1 MGCASKHEGVVDLW
15 MISGLILDD
24 LEYEGSIQW
33 GGVPEGWEE
42 SIDANGA
49 TFSGKDDNQRCL
61 KQLIPSLQTWTSL
74 LCGPKDV

>member
-33 GGVPEGWEE
+33 AGYQ
-42 SIDANGA
+42 
-49 TFSGKDDNQRCL
+49 KDGR
-61 KQLIPSLQTWTSL
+61 SL
-74 LCGPKDV
+74 LMQMELRSRARMTIKDA